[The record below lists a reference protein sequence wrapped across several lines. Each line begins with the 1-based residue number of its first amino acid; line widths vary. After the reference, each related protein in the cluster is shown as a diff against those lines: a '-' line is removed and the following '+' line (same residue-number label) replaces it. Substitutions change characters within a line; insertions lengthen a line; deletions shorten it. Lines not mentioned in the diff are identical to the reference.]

1 MRKLVLI
8 FFVFNFTT
16 LLAQIVKEENG
27 ILVLGGKYQIAK
39 GDEILI
45 DLPARG
51 NKDFVYIKTKE
62 KSLGK
67 ESFRDVLIMKNSS
80 ISAVGMRGG
89 NGNCFGYER
98 RKMYSELSEKA
109 KKNS

>member
-27 ILVLGGKYQIAK
+27 ILVLGEKYQIAK
-39 GDEILI
+39 GGEILI

-80 ISAVGMRGG
+80 ISAVGMRGMMII
-89 NGNCFGYER
+89 F
-98 RKMYSELSEKA
+98 
-109 KKNS
+109 